1 MRKVYM
7 DNGATTQVDE
17 QVLEAMLPF
26 YRELFGNPSSLHS
39 FGREVKKA
47 LEEARE
53 KAALAINARPE
64 EIYFTSGGTEADN
77 LAVQGVARA
86 LKKKGNHIITSA
98 VEHHAVLDVCKAME
112 EEGFKV
118 TFLPVDEYGMVS
130 PEAFREAV
138 TEETILASIMLAN
151 NEVGTLQPIE
161 EISAITRE
169 KGIVLHTD
177 AVQAIGNIPVDV
189 GQLGV
194 DLLSLAAHKFNGPKG
209 VGALYVR
216 RGTQVNKVTYG
227 GGQEK
232 KVRPGTENIP
242 GIVGLGKAIE
252 LATADVPGKAA
263 HLTFLRDKLIQGL
276 MKIGDVKLNGHPEKR
291 LPGNA
296 NLSFAFVEGES
307 LLLSLDMKGVAASS
321 GSACTS
327 GSLEPS
333 HVLLA
338 MGMPHET
345 AHGSLRFSL
354 GKYNTE
360 EDVDYV
366 LEVLPEIVERLRS
379 MSPVARRGKQG

>member
-26 YRELFGNPSSLHS
+26 YKDLYGNPSSLHS
-39 FGREVKKA
+39 FGREVKKS
-47 LEEARE
+47 LEAARE
-53 KAALAINARPE
+53 KVATAINARPE

-98 VEHHAVLDVCKAME
+98 IEHHAILDVCKAME
-112 EEGFKV
+112 KEGFKV
-118 TFLPVDEYGMVS
+118 TFLPVDEYGMVD
-130 PEAFREAV
+130 PAAFREAV
-138 TEETILASIMLAN
+138 TEGTILATIMLAN

-161 EISAITRE
+161 EISSITRE

-177 AVQAIGNIPVDV
+177 AVQAIGNISVDV
-189 GQLGV
+189 DKLGV
-194 DLLSLAAHKFNGPKG
+194 DLLTLAAHKFNGPKG
-209 VGALYVR
+209 IGALYVR
-216 RGTQVNKVTYG
+216 RGTRVNKVNYG

-242 GIVGLGKAIE
+242 GIVGLGRAIE
-252 LATADVPGKAA
+252 LATADIPGKAA
-263 HLTFLRDKLIQGL
+263 HLTFMRDKLIGGL
-276 MKIGDVKLNGHPEKR
+276 MQMKDVKLNGHPEKR

-296 NLSFAFVEGES
+296 NLSFEYVEGES

-333 HVLLA
+333 HVLMA
-338 MGMPHET
+338 MGMPHQT
-345 AHGSLRFSL
+345 AHGSLRFTL
-354 GKYNTE
+354 GKNNTE

-366 LEVLPEIVERLRS
+366 LEVLPEIVKRLRS
-379 MSPVARRGKQG
+379 MSPMSRQGK

>member
-1 MRKVYM
+1 MRKVYF
-7 DNGATTQVDE
+7 DNGATTPLDE
-17 QVLEAMLPF
+17 KVLEAMLPF
-26 YRELFGNPSSLHS
+26 YKELYGNPSSLHS

-53 KAALAINARPE
+53 KVAAAINARPE

-138 TEETILASIMLAN
+138 TGDTILASIMLAN

-177 AVQAIGNIPVDV
+177 AVQAIGNLPVDV
-189 GQLGV
+189 GKLGV
-194 DLLSLAAHKFNGPKG
+194 DLLTLAAHKFNGPKG

-216 RGTQVNKVTYG
+216 RGTRVRKVAHG

-242 GIVGLGKAIE
+242 GIVGLGRAIE
-252 LATADVPGKAA
+252 LATADIPGKAA
-263 HLTFLRDKLIQGL
+263 HLAFLRDKLIQGL
-276 MKIGDVKLNGHPEKR
+276 MKIPDVKLNGHPEMR

-296 NLSFAFVEGES
+296 NLSFAYVEGES

-345 AHGSLRFSL
+345 AHGSLRFTL

-379 MSPVARRGKQG
+379 MSPVAKRDK

>member
-17 QVLEAMLPF
+17 RVLEAMLPF
-26 YRELFGNPSSLHS
+26 FKELYGNPSSLHS

-53 KAALAINARPE
+53 KTAKAINARPE

-86 LKKKGNHIITSA
+86 LKKKGNHIITSS
-98 VEHHAVLDVCKAME
+98 VEHHAVLDVCKALE
-112 EEGFKV
+112 KEGFTV
-118 TFLPVDEYGMVS
+118 TFLPVDEHGQVRV
-130 PEAFREAV
+130 EDFRKAV
-138 TEETILASIMLAN
+138 TDQTILATIMLAN
-151 NEVGTLQPIE
+151 NEVGTLQPVA

-169 KGIVLHTD
+169 KGILLHTD

-189 GQLGV
+189 EELGV
-194 DLLSLAAHKFNGPKG
+194 DLLTMAAHKFYGPKG
-209 VGALYVR
+209 VGVLYVR
-216 RGTQVNKVTYG
+216 RGTRLGKVAHG

-242 GIVGLGKAIE
+242 GIVGLGRAIE
-252 LATADVPGKAA
+252 LATADIPGKAA
-263 HLTFLRDKLIQGL
+263 HLTYLRDKLISGL
-276 MKIGDVKLNGHPEKR
+276 MQIPDVKLNGHPEER

-296 NLSFAFVEGES
+296 NLSFEFVEGES
-307 LLLSLDMKGVAASS
+307 MLLSLDMKGVAASS

-338 MGMPHET
+338 MGLPHEM

-354 GKYNTE
+354 GKNNTE

-366 LEVLPEIVERLRS
+366 LQVLPEIVERLRS
-379 MSPVARRGKQG
+379 MSPMARKKQG

>member
-1 MRKVYM
+1 MKKVYM

-17 QVLEAMLPF
+17 KVLEAMLPF
-26 YRELFGNPSSLHS
+26 YKDLYGNPSSLHS
-39 FGREVKKA
+39 FGRDVKKH

-53 KAALAINARPE
+53 KVAAAIHADPA

-98 VEHHAVLDVCKAME
+98 IEHHAILDVCKAME
-112 EEGFKV
+112 KEGFKV
-118 TFLPVDEYGMVS
+118 TFLPVDAHGLVD
-130 PEAFREAV
+130 PEAFRAAV
-138 TEETILASIMLAN
+138 TGETILATIMMAN
-151 NEVGTLQPIE
+151 NEVGTLQPIA
-161 EISAITRE
+161 EIGRITRE
-169 KGIVLHTD
+169 KGILLHTD
-177 AVQAIGNIPVDV
+177 AVQAIGNVPVNV
-189 GQLGV
+189 EELGV
-194 DLLSLAAHKFNGPKG
+194 DLLTLAAHKFYGPKG
-209 VGALYVR
+209 IGALYVR
-216 RGTQVNKVTYG
+216 RGTRVNKLNYG

-242 GIVGLGKAIE
+242 GIVGLGRAIE
-252 LATADVPGKAA
+252 LAVADIPGKAA
-263 HLTFLRDKLIQGL
+263 HLTHLRQKLIDNL
-276 MKIGDVKLNGHPEKR
+276 LKIRDVKLNGHPEKR

-296 NLSFAFVEGES
+296 NLSFEYVEGES

-338 MGMPHET
+338 MGLPHQT
-345 AHGSLRFSL
+345 AHGSLRLTL
-354 GKYNTE
+354 GKNNTE

-379 MSPVARRGKQG
+379 MSPLFRQDV

>member
-1 MRKVYM
+1 MKKVYM

-17 QVLEAMLPF
+17 KVLEAMLPF
-26 YRELFGNPSSLHS
+26 YKDLYGNPSSLHS
-39 FGREVKKA
+39 FGRDVKKHM
-47 LEEARE
+47 EEARE
-53 KAALAINARPE
+53 KVAAAIHAEPA

-98 VEHHAVLDVCKAME
+98 IEHHAILDVCKAME
-112 EEGFKV
+112 GEGFSV
-118 TFLPVDEYGMVS
+118 TFLPVDADGMVD
-130 PEAFREAV
+130 PEVFKEAI
-138 TEETILASIMLAN
+138 TPQTILATIMMAN
-151 NEVGTLQPIE
+151 NEVGTLQPIA
-161 EISAITRE
+161 EIGRITRD

-177 AVQAIGNIPVDV
+177 AVQAIGNVPVDV
-189 GQLGV
+189 GELGV
-194 DLLSLAAHKFNGPKG
+194 DLLSLAAHKFYGPKG

-216 RGTQVNKVTYG
+216 KGTRVNRVNYG

-242 GIVGLGKAIE
+242 GIVGLGRAIE
-252 LATADVPGKAA
+252 LAVADIPGKAA
-263 HLTFLRDKLIQGL
+263 HLTFLRQKLIDYL
-276 MKIGDVKLNGHPEKR
+276 LKIKDVKLNGHPEKR

-296 NLSFAFVEGES
+296 NLSFEYVEGES

-338 MGMPHET
+338 MGLPHQT
-345 AHGSLRFSL
+345 AHGSLRLTL
-354 GKYNTE
+354 GKNNTE

-379 MSPVARRGKQG
+379 MSPLSRREG

>member
-1 MRKVYM
+1 LKKVYM

-17 QVLEAMLPF
+17 KVLEAMLPF
-26 YRELFGNPSSLHS
+26 YKDLYGNPSSLHS
-39 FGREVKKA
+39 FGRDVKKH

-53 KAALAINARPE
+53 KVAAAIHADPA

-98 VEHHAVLDVCKAME
+98 IEHHAILDVCKAME
-112 EEGFKV
+112 KEGFKV
-118 TFLPVDEYGMVS
+118 TFLPVDAHGMVD
-130 PEAFREAV
+130 PEAFRAAV
-138 TEETILASIMLAN
+138 TEETILATIMMAN
-151 NEVGTLQPIE
+151 NEVGTLQPIA
-161 EISAITRE
+161 EIGRITRE
-169 KGIVLHTD
+169 KGILLHTD
-177 AVQAIGNIPVDV
+177 AVQAIGNVPVHV
-189 GQLGV
+189 EELGV
-194 DLLSLAAHKFNGPKG
+194 DLLTLAAHKFYGPKG
-209 VGALYVR
+209 IGALYVR
-216 RGTQVNKVTYG
+216 RGTRVNKLNYG

-242 GIVGLGKAIE
+242 GIVGLGRAIE
-252 LATADVPGKAA
+252 LAVADIPGKAA
-263 HLTFLRDKLIQGL
+263 HLTHLRQKLIDNLLQI
-276 MKIGDVKLNGHPEKR
+276 KDVKLNGHPEKR

-296 NLSFAFVEGES
+296 NLSFEYVEGES

-338 MGMPHET
+338 MGLPHQT
-345 AHGSLRFSL
+345 AHGSLRLTL
-354 GKYNTE
+354 GKNNTE
-360 EDVDYV
+360 EEVDYV

-379 MSPVARRGKQG
+379 MSPLSRQDV

>member
-1 MRKVYM
+1 MRKVYF
-7 DNGATTQVDE
+7 DNGATTPLDE
-17 QVLEAMLPF
+17 KVLEAMLPF
-26 YRELFGNPSSLHS
+26 YKELYGNPSSLHS
-39 FGREVKKA
+39 FGREVKKS

-53 KAALAINARPE
+53 KVAAAINARPE

-138 TEETILASIMLAN
+138 TGDTILASIMLAN

-177 AVQAIGNIPVDV
+177 AVQAIGNLPVDV
-189 GQLGV
+189 GKLGV
-194 DLLSLAAHKFNGPKG
+194 DLLTLAAHKFNGPKG

-216 RGTQVNKVTYG
+216 RGTRVRKVAHG

-242 GIVGLGKAIE
+242 GIVGLGRAIE
-252 LATADVPGKAA
+252 LATADIPGKAA
-263 HLTFLRDKLIQGL
+263 HLAFLRDKLIQGL
-276 MKIGDVKLNGHPEKR
+276 MKIPDVKLNGHPEMR
-291 LPGNA
+291 LPGNV
-296 NLSFAFVEGES
+296 NLSFAYVEGES

-345 AHGSLRFSL
+345 AHGSLRFTL

-379 MSPVARRGKQG
+379 MSPVAKRDK